1 MLCQTGTMMKSSE
14 ERSRFIA
21 RLSTVSGRDMREGRE
36 SSLPRLN
43 AGRHR
48 LSVNLEEP
56 HSRLHA
62 QIPRFSFSA
71 RSATA
76 AIFIL
81 VVALS
86 FSVTLL
92 VIQGSNNMAYPSSS
106 LSASGA
112 SGASSA
118 SATSSRSHLQTND
131 KESSGRSHR
140 GRSLPSSSS
149 SSSQTQSPVSNQ
161 DRSPDQSQ
169 SSHTSAGQNSRTST
183 TPPAPASTCSGGMC
197 ADGKVNVNAAT
208 AEQLQTVKGIGPS
221 TAQKIIDYRKE
232 HGNYA
237 SIDDLMNVSGIG
249 PKKLA
254 QMRDSLVTH

>member
-1 MLCQTGTMMKSSE
+1 MMKSSE

-43 AGRHR
+43 AGRYR

-62 QIPRFSFSA
+62 KIPRFSFSA

-112 SGASSA
+112 SSA
-118 SATSSRSHLQTND
+118 SATSSRSHLQAND
-131 KESSGRSHR
+131 AERSTRSHR
-140 GRSLPSSSS
+140 ERSLPSSSP
-149 SSSQTQSPVSNQ
+149 SSSQTQSSASNQ

-169 SSHTSAGQNSRTST
+169 ASHTSTGQNSRAST
-183 TPPAPASTCSGGMC
+183 APPSPASSCSGGMC

-221 TAQKIIDYRKE
+221 TAQKIIDYRKA

-254 QMRDSLVTH
+254 KMRDSLVTH